1 MKMRKGMSAI
11 KKKNQFQGILF
22 TLPAILGFLIFT
34 FIPML
39 ASLYFSFTDY
49 RISNMPQL
57 IGLQNYIRLFSGEDY
72 FFYKA
77 LGVTAYYVLLS
88 VPVFLFS
95 AFLIALL
102 LNNEIK
108 GMAIFR
114 TIFYLPSIVPVV
126 ASSMIWAWLFN
137 PDFGL
142 FNSIFKTFGLPQSQ
156 WIYNEK
162 TVIPSLVLMGIWTT
176 GSTMVIFLAGLQDVP
191 KQLYEAA
198 KVDGAGYWKRMRYI
212 TIPLMTPTL
221 FFNLVMGMING
232 FQVFSQAYIMTDGG
246 PNNASLFYVFYLYR
260 EAFQNSQMARAC
272 ACSWVL
278 FVIVA
283 MLTFMTFRSSNK
295 WVYSE

>member
-1 MKMRKGMSAI
+1 MKKGISVI
-11 KKKNQFQGILF
+11 KRRNQVQGILF

-34 FIPML
+34 LLPMA
-39 ASLYFSFTDY
+39 ASLYLSFTDY
-49 RISNMPQL
+49 RISNKPLL
-57 IGLQNYIRLFSGEDY
+57 IGADNYVRLFSGEDY

-77 LGVTAYYVLLS
+77 LGVTAYYVVLS
-88 VPVFLFS
+88 VPT
-95 AFLIALL
+95 FLIVAFFIANL
-102 LNNEIK
+102 LNSEIK

-126 ASSMIWAWLFN
+126 ATSMIWAWLFN

-142 FNSIFKTFGLPQSQ
+142 FNSILKSLGLPQSQ

-162 TVIPSLVLMGIWTT
+162 TVITSIVLMGIWTT

-198 KVDGAGYWKRMRYI
+198 KVDGAGYWKRMRFI

-221 FFNLVMGMING
+221 FFNLIMGMING

-260 EAFQNSQMARAC
+260 EAFRNSQMARAC

-278 FVIVA
+278 FIIIAV
-283 MLTFMTFRSSNK
+283 LTFITFRSSDK

>member
-1 MKMRKGMSAI
+1 MKKSNAMI
-11 KKKNQFQGILF
+11 LKKNQIYGILF
-22 TLPAILGFLIFT
+22 TLPAILGFAVFT
-34 FIPML
+34 FIPMA
-39 ASLYFSFTDY
+39 ASLYYSFTDY
-49 RISNMPQL
+49 RISNEPLL
-57 IGLQNYIRLFSGEDY
+57 IGIENYARLFSGEDY

-77 LGVTAYYVLLS
+77 LKVTAYYVVLS
-88 VPVFLFS
+88 VPS
-95 AFLIALL
+95 FLIVSFIVANL
-102 LNNEIK
+102 LNADIK

-126 ASSMIWAWLFN
+126 ATSMIWIWLFN

-142 FNSIFKTFGLPQSQ
+142 FNSILKNVGLPQSQ
-156 WIYNEK
+156 WIYGEK
-162 TVIPSLVLMGIWTT
+162 TVIPSIVLMGLWTT

-198 KVDGAGYWKRMRYI
+198 MVDGAGYWKRLWYI

-221 FFNLVMGMING
+221 FFNLIMGMING

-272 ACSWVL
+272 ACSWIL
-278 FVIVA
+278 FLIIAV
-283 MLTFMTFRSSNK
+283 LTFITFKTSDK